1 MTFEAK
7 HCFSTGKKLF
17 KSLFFNFFQEKTCQ
31 NSVHFLNHLASHDA
45 HWVLEFRF
53 SGSSTIPAFMAGLW
67 KLARG
72 GKGRRNMGLKGRI
85 ALAVMLMGVA

>member
-17 KSLFFNFFQEKTCQ
+17 KSLFFNFFFQGEKTRQ

-53 SGSSTIPAFMAGLW
+53 LVAVQFPLSWLGCGSLLEEE
-67 KLARG
+67 KE
-72 GKGRRNMGLKGRI
+72 GKKWD
-85 ALAVMLMGVA
+85 